1 VSTFVPGR
9 ALSRAFYQEIL
20 SPAIGVPHAAGLL
33 GTGSDVLGYDTA
45 RSVDHDW
52 GPRAVI
58 FVPEK
63 NVPEVTRRVAAA
75 LPTHFRGWPVNIG
88 RDGVPF
94 RPQIDVGVLSTWTS
108 ERLGVDPLAAE
119 LTPADWLAMPQQRI
133 LEVVSGAVFH
143 DDIGRLT
150 ELRSLLGWYPD
161 DVWWWMLACQWGR
174 LAEEESFVQRTAE
187 VGDDTGSAV
196 VTARLVR
203 DAMRLALLVA
213 RRYAPYQ
220 KWFGT
225 AFSRLDDPEGLGRQ
239 LASALSGTSLR
250 EREDALGAAYQILA
264 GRFNA
269 LADDLDVDATL
280 RPFHDRPAR
289 ILGASRF
296 AEAAL
301 AHVTDPNLQG
311 IPLVGSIDQV
321 VDNVEVLTASDLVRK
336 FRGLWGDGPAGS
348 AGC

>member
-1 VSTFVPGR
+1 M
-9 ALSRAFYQEIL
+9 ID
-20 SPAIGVPHAAGLL
+20 VPHAAGLL

-58 FVPEK
+58 FVDEHEAPR
-63 NVPEVTRRVAAA
+63 VAYRVAAA
-75 LPTHFRGWPVNIG
+75 MPSHFRGWPVSIG

-94 RPQIDVGVLSTWTS
+94 RPQIDVAVLSSWTV
-108 ERLGVDPLAAE
+108 ERLGVDPLAVE
-119 LTPADWLAMPQQRI
+119 LTPADWLALPQQRI
-133 LEVVSGAVFH
+133 LEVVSGDVFH
-143 DDIGRLT
+143 DDTGSLSRLRAQ
-150 ELRSLLGWYPD
+150 LSWYPD

-174 LAEEESFVQRTAE
+174 LGQEESFVQRTAE

-203 DAMRLALLVA
+203 DVMRLALLVS
-213 RRYAPYQ
+213 RHYAPYQ

-225 AFSRLDDPEGLGRQ
+225 AFSRLDDPDGLGRH
-239 LASALSGTSLR
+239 LSAALSGTSLR
-250 EREDALGAAYQILA
+250 QREDALGGAYQVVA

-269 LADDLDVDATL
+269 LAADLDVDAGL

-301 AHVTDPNLQG
+301 AHVTDPRLQSL
-311 IPLVGSIDQV
+311 PLIGSIDQL
-321 VDNVEVLTASDLVRK
+321 VDNVEVLTTPALASHLRPMW
-336 FRGLWGDGPAGS
+336 RS
-348 AGC
+348 